1 MYKNRIKHKLIKLQ
15 ILKIKMNKLK
25 TLKNILLAT
34 TFGVSFGFNKGYSQE
49 KEYYLGNPN
58 NPKSEIK
65 KIDEKTYNEMLKK
78 GWSRLDGV
86 WEKNYSVH
94 KDYIVPIDKPKIT
107 QKNPPGNNLS
117 KTTQE
122 EWEKAYEKNA
132 SRNSNT
138 QNKPTPNTP
147 SNYNYPRYNNASKKS
162 KTNFGDV
169 LNTTNNVLNLTNT
182 LIEIFK
188 PQPTYIYPAQPINK
202 NPSEIYNESKK
213 SPEWDWQTNKS
224 ENVKNVDGN
233 FWDDKEKK
241 TESKSPEGNFWDD
254 KPSKELSDL
263 VKEQNKYSPET
274 KKKLEEEAKISDE
287 YFKEIGMNPGAQVK
301 YKVVGTTEI
310 GPDGKLIKK
319 DSYSPEREITDEEK
333 VILYYAY
340 KAMKKHPVTGSVMEG
355 VEIMNNPEKVD
366 EFFKEKGMNPGAQ
379 TKYNVLGTAEIG
391 PNGELIKKDSY
402 SPARELTDEE
412 KVILYYAYNL
422 SKNYTQAG
430 PVIKGVET
438 INKLEKDVDF
448 LFAKPIGD
456 NTYSYFKL
464 AGKEDYFVMKDSP
477 SGNAIMNVANFKEKT
492 KKSVNFW
499 DD

>member
-1 MYKNRIKHKLIKLQ
+1 MKAKK
-15 ILKIKMNKLK
+15 
-25 TLKNILLAT
+25 LKNILLAT
-34 TFGVSFGFNKGYSQE
+34 TFGLSFGFSNPAKGQKPTIDQPIE
-49 KEYYLGNPN
+49 KHYYEDSKYILGD
-58 NPKSEIK
+58 
-65 KIDEKTYNEMLKK
+65 KIE
-78 GWSRLDGV
+78 V
-86 WEKNYSVH
+86 WEYSEKINGQEMKVVH
-94 KDYIVPIDKPKIT
+94 KYNPRTNSESVVSNIKSQTT
-107 QKNPPGNNLS
+107 QNNKPGNNLS

-263 VKEQNKYSPET
+263 VKENKYSPET

-301 YKVVGTTEI
+301 YKVVGTAEI
-310 GPDGKLIKK
+310 GPNGELIKK
-319 DSYSPEREITDEEK
+319 DSYSPERELTDEEK
-333 VILYYAY
+333 VILYYSY
-340 KAMKKHPVTGSVMEG
+340 QAMKKDPITGSVMEG
-355 VEIMNNPEKVD
+355 VEIMNSPEKVD

-379 TKYNVLGTAEIG
+379 FKYKVVGTAEIG
-391 PNGELIKKDSY
+391 LNGELIKKDSY

-422 SKNYTQAG
+422 SKNYTQAE
-430 PVIKGVET
+430 PIIKGVET

-492 KKSVNFW
+492 EKAGNFW
-499 DD
+499 ED

>member
-1 MYKNRIKHKLIKLQ
+1 MKAKK
-15 ILKIKMNKLK
+15 
-25 TLKNILLAT
+25 LKNILLAT
-34 TFGVSFGFNKGYSQE
+34 TFGLSFGFSNPAKGQKPTIDQPIE
-49 KEYYLGNPN
+49 KHYYEDSKYILGD
-58 NPKSEIK
+58 
-65 KIDEKTYNEMLKK
+65 KIE
-78 GWSRLDGV
+78 V
-86 WEKNYSVH
+86 WEYSEKINGQEMKVVH
-94 KDYIVPIDKPKIT
+94 KYNPRTNSESVVSNIKSQTT
-107 QKNPPGNNLS
+107 QNNKPGNNLS

-202 NPSEIYNESKK
+202 SPSEIYNESKK
-213 SPEWDWQTNKS
+213 SENLEWDWQTNKS
-224 ENVKNVDGN
+224 KDVKSADGN
-233 FWDDKEKK
+233 FWEDNAKK
-241 TESKSPEGNFWDD
+241 TESKNPEGNFWED

-263 VKEQNKYSPET
+263 VKENKYSPET

-301 YKVVGTTEI
+301 YKVVGT
-310 GPDGKLIKK
+310 
-319 DSYSPEREITDEEK
+319 
-333 VILYYAY
+333 
-340 KAMKKHPVTGSVMEG
+340 
-355 VEIMNNPEKVD
+355 
-366 EFFKEKGMNPGAQ
+366 
-379 TKYNVLGTAEIG
+379 AEIG
-391 PNGELIKKDSY
+391 LNGELIKKDSY

-422 SKNYTQAG
+422 SKNYTQAE
-430 PVIKGVET
+430 PIIKGVET

-492 KKSVNFW
+492 EKAGNFW
-499 DD
+499 ED